1 MIGVSALEAVRECAK
16 MGMVVLPYIDAD
28 PVLAR
33 HCEDA
38 GAAADD
44 PVSMAKAFDFA
55 VRGDQGE
62 RAGSGLQELG
72 QKDIGV
78 RPFQGQRGVLIG
90 LALVPALICVSTSP
104 RV

>member
-16 MGMVVLPYIDAD
+16 MGRVVLPYIDAD

-44 PVSMAKAFDFA
+44 PVSMAKAFELA
-55 VRGDQGE
+55 VRYAELAIKANG
-62 RAGSGLQELG
+62 QEVVY
-72 QKDIGV
+72 KNWDNRI
-78 RPFQGQRGVLIG
+78 
-90 LALVPALICVSTSP
+90 
-104 RV
+104 